1 MTEGGACIIDRKK
14 IDAVDVGDKD
24 SFKLASYTDDLTKQ
38 F

>member
-14 IDAVDVGDKD
+14 IDAVDVGVKN